1 MRHLRH
7 WVQPAGH
14 RYDFERKK
22 PVVFDPLNCMVGC
35 TSCANTCPAHAIEFP
50 PLETVL
56 ALEGLATVRHAIE
69 DDLLA
74 RRDLFAATVLV
85 PHPDRIVTLTV
96 TQAERVSADVLRI
109 RLAPIKQGE
118 CFCEFVPGQYL
129 ELWEPDAPF
138 MSRAYSI
145 ANTPDGEPGLELHIR
160 RVEGGRFTP
169 WAFSQMKVGDRN
181 LALRRVGPPAC
192 SQLQSR

>member
-22 PVVFDPLNCMVGC
+22 LVVFDPLNCMVGC
-35 TSCANTCPAHAIEFP
+35 TTCANTCPAHAIEFP

-56 ALEGLATVRHAIE
+56 ALEGLAPVRHAIE

-74 RRDLFAATVLV
+74 RRDLLAATVLV